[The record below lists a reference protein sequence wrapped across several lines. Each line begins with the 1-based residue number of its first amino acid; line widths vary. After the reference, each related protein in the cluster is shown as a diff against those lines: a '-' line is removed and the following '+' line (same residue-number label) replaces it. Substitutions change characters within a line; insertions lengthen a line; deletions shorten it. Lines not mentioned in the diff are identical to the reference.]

1 MGIVSLNIEAESKVV
16 KFYNLTKL
24 KIEGFDVNV
33 DDFNEESD
41 WEEFFDRAEAFIDSG
56 EADEIADPIV
66 VKGIEPDEFQSAVLT
81 HPNDEEED
89 FDTDNIT
96 LENCSLEEY
105 VKILKEGDVGD
116 LIFVRSE
123 IGDAVWSFEAEVDED
138 ERIDT
143 ENIRMGYYNC
153 TVDMD
158 TYDILSESYY
168 YYLCDTLNP
177 EHLYY
182 KDTKFD
188 LNEFNFNPFYIYGQI
203 YVIKEDL
210 DTGEKVIEN
219 IAHEGKTLLDDIDDI
234 M

>member
-1 MGIVSLNIEAESKVV
+1 MGIISLNINGESKVV

-24 KIEGFDVNV
+24 GIEGFDVNV
-33 DDFNEESD
+33 DDLNEEHD
-41 WEEFFDRAEAFIDSG
+41 WDELFDRAEAFIDSG
-56 EADEIADPIV
+56 EADVVTEPIV
-66 VKGIEPDEFQSAVLT
+66 VKGIEPDEFHEAVLT
-81 HPNDEEED
+81 HPNGEEEI

-96 LENCSLEEY
+96 LENCSLEKY

-116 LIFVRSE
+116 LIFIRSE
-123 IGDAVWSFEAEVDED
+123 IGDGIWEFEAEIED
-138 ERIDT
+138 EGKINT
-143 ENIRMGYYNC
+143 EDIKMGYYNC
-153 TVDMD
+153 TVEMD
-158 TYDILSESYY
+158 TYNILNESYY

-182 KDTKFD
+182 KDTKFQ

-210 DTGEKVIEN
+210 DTGEKIIEN
-219 IAHEGKTLLDDIDDI
+219 IAHEGRTLLDDIDDI